1 MLQQTTRKETMK
13 TLQLNMNKMMID
25 TEMERR
31 RMKLMP
37 EITIMSMRERIIEHI
52 VIRRF

>member
-1 MLQQTTRKETMK
+1 MLQQTMRKETTK
-13 TLQLNMNKMMID
+13 IPQLNMNKMKTD

-37 EITIMSMRERIIEHI
+37 EITIMSTRERIIEHK

>member
-1 MLQQTTRKETMK
+1 MK
-13 TLQLNMNKMMID
+13 ILQLNMNKMMID

-37 EITIMSMRERIIEHI
+37 EITIMSMRQRIIEHT
-52 VIRRF
+52 VIRRFFLEFHKILCS